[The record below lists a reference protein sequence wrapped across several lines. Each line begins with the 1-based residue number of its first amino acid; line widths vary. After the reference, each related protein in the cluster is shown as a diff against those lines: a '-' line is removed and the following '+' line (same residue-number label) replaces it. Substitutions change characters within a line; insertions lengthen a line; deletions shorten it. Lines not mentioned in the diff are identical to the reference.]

1 MIDIWF
7 PNLRGADLTWGF
19 IRRRLN
25 EFFGTLQRRGLSG
38 FTTEHHESRLTFWL
52 VHVQHSRE
60 TLGGMYIEAFL
71 IFGVNVSGQ
80 AWSMFNMNYWA
91 TADEV
96 PWSTLSPN
104 RRTRQGGDTQHE
116 HVLAFVWLLKT
127 KKANILCYCNWQRWC
142 LTSEFNDVWH
152 LSFNVIVFEW
162 NLHYLFRS
170 IVTRIMIET
179 HAALLF
185 FTVWHD
191 RPYWSIWIWALLKHK
206 T

>member
-1 MIDIWF
+1 MVEIHETIFVGAPRWLLCFVFLGSFSSKPTEMIDIWF

-96 PWSTLSPN
+96 PWTTLSPN

-127 KKANILCYCNWQRWC
+127 KSKHTMLLQLTAMMFDIWVQWC
-142 LTSEFNDVWH
+142 LTFEF
-152 LSFNVIVFEW
+152 
-162 NLHYLFRS
+162 
-170 IVTRIMIET
+170 
-179 HAALLF
+179 
-185 FTVWHD
+185 
-191 RPYWSIWIWALLKHK
+191 
-206 T
+206 